1 MQAIHRKVNP
11 SANYSFVARIDKLP
25 YLYEKWHFHPEL
37 ELTHIVQ
44 SRGTRFVGDS
54 IEEFEEG
61 LVGVACPVYNRTGE
75 AAAAVNIYGPAFR
88 FPRHGDYEA
97 VTRLLMEV
105 CGRMTAVLQNGAL

>member
-1 MQAIHRKVNP
+1 MQAILRKVNP

-61 LVGVACPVYNRTGE
+61 DLILIGSNLPHV
-75 AAAAVNIYGPAFR
+75 
-88 FPRHGDYEA
+88 
-97 VTRLLMEV
+97 
-105 CGRMTAVLQNGAL
+105 